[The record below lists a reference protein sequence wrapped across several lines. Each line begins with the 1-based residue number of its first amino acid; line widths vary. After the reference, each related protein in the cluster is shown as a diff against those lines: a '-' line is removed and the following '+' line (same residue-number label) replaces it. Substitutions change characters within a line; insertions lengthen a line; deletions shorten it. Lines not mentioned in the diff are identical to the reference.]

1 LQTAE
6 LLLLLL
12 VVVAA
17 LVTLARRLHTPYP
30 VLLLIG
36 GSALGA
42 IPNAPRLEV
51 APDSI
56 LLLVLPPIV
65 YLAAFFT
72 PIRSFRA
79 DIGDIV
85 SLAIGLV
92 LASTVAAAGIAFAL
106 VPGMTVPIALALGA
120 IVSPPDEVAALAVM
134 ERLAV
139 PRRLIAL
146 LQGESLLNDATALTV
161 YRVALSA
168 AVAATPVLTFAPI
181 WQFVGVG
188 VGGVAIGLAVG
199 WLIAHVR
206 TRLSDLPVEITVSLL
221 TPYAAYLP
229 AELLGA
235 SGVLAAVTAGLYL
248 GRRASRIMGFDVRLA
263 GRAVWE
269 MLIFLLNGIVFL
281 LIGLQIAAL
290 VREMNRSALI
300 ALVGVGLAVS
310 VTLVVVRALWI
321 VGIAAWQRFVSRKG
335 PALRPAEI
343 VVLSWSGMR
352 GVVSLAAALAMPL
365 ALASGSPLPARQA
378 VIVITF
384 TVILVTLVGQGM
396 SLPFVIRAVRLGAD
410 EDLRTEEQR
419 ARREL
424 VEEAL
429 RRIDGLYEQWP
440 GHGPLLDQLRAT
452 YRHRAEHVEQLD
464 QAPGSEAEQE
474 LVEHRQIRRSVIDA
488 QREAVALMRDRGA
501 IDDDVLRTIERE
513 LDLEEARM
521 EA

>member
-1 LQTAE
+1 MAE

-12 VVVAA
+12 IVVAA
-17 LVTLARRLHTPYP
+17 LVTLARRLRTPYP
-30 VLLLIG
+30 ALLLIG
-36 GSALGA
+36 GLALGA
-42 IPNAPRLEV
+42 IPGVPRLEI
-51 APDSI
+51 APDSV
-56 LLLVLPPIV
+56 LLLVLPPIL
-65 YLAAFFT
+65 YFAAFFT

-79 DIGDIV
+79 DLGNIV

-92 LASTVAAAGIAFAL
+92 LASTVAAAGVALAL
-106 VPGMTVPIALALGA
+106 VPGMTVPIAIALGA
-120 IVSPPDEVAALAVM
+120 IVSPPDAVAATAVI

-139 PRRLIAL
+139 PRRVVAL

-161 YRVALSA
+161 YRVALSV
-168 AVAATPVLTFAPI
+168 AVAATPALTLTPIGRFVL
-181 WQFVGVG
+181 VGA
-188 VGGVAIGLAVG
+188 GGIAIGLAVG

-206 TRLSDLPVEITVSLL
+206 ARLSDLPVEITVSLL

-229 AELLGA
+229 AELFGA

-248 GRRASRIMGFDVRLA
+248 GRRASRIMGSDVRLA

-269 MLIFLLNGIVFL
+269 MLIFLLNGIVFV
-281 LIGLQIAAL
+281 LIGFQIAAL
-290 VREMNRSALI
+290 GREMSRSALI
-300 ALVGVGLAVS
+300 TLVGTGLAVS
-310 VTLVVVRALWI
+310 VALIAVRALWI
-321 VGIAAWQRFVSRKG
+321 LGIAAWQRFVSRKR

-352 GVVSLAAALAMPL
+352 GVVSLAAALAVPL
-365 ALASGSPLPARQA
+365 ALPGGSPLPAREA

-396 SLPFVIRAVRLGAD
+396 SLPLVIRAVHLGGDGDA
-410 EDLRTEEQR
+410 RVEEQH

-424 VEEAL
+424 VDEAV
-429 RRIDGLYEQWP
+429 RRIDALYDQWP
-440 GHGPLLDQLRAT
+440 GHRPLLDQLRAA

-488 QREAVALMRDRGA
+488 QREAVLLMRDRGA
-501 IDDDVLRTIERE
+501 IDDDVLRSIERE
-513 LDLEEARM
+513 LDLEEVRM